1 MHATFTLCVLSTGD
15 NRFLDP
21 TDASGEP
28 SPYPGP
34 GPPWPF
40 PVKVLLCRANEPPK
54 GGRGT
59 NCFVETG
66 MWCVMVEYFLMGIYQ
81 VAKFGDENDDERPV
95 VGQRQRVCS
104 L

>member
-1 MHATFTLCVLSTGD
+1 
-15 NRFLDP
+15 
-21 TDASGEP
+21 
-28 SPYPGP
+28 
-34 GPPWPF
+34 
-40 PVKVLLCRANEPPK
+40 
-54 GGRGT
+54 
-59 NCFVETG
+59 

>member
-66 MWCVMVEYFLMGIYQ
+66 TWWGEAPTALLRRVRGGEEAPTALL
-81 VAKFGDENDDERPV
+81 R
-95 VGQRQRVCS
+95 RVCGA
-104 L
+104 